1 LNHVLNATEPAAP
14 QVGCGPWSLT
24 LATHFRLAN
33 LFVPC
38 ENVFFV
44 RQVISTEVEVT
55 THGGD
60 VVRSEGT
67 LAEILKVGS
76 RKHVQDYQNWT
87 WFIAGD
93 LLTSME
99 YVQRA
104 EATADGLVL
113 HLRLGGLDAGSVV
126 AWTGSLD
133 DLCQAVSTNFGRG
146 GRKAWRTSSKIIAV
160 GCA

>member
-1 LNHVLNATEPAAP
+1 M
-14 QVGCGPWSLT
+14 
-24 LATHFRLAN
+24 ATHLRFAN
-33 LFVPC
+33 LFLPC

-44 RQVISTEVEVT
+44 RQVTPTEVEVT

-60 VVRSEGT
+60 VVRSAGT

-76 RKHVQDYQNWT
+76 RKHVHDYQNWT

-104 EATADGLVL
+104 EATADGVVL
-113 HLRLGGLDAGSVV
+113 HLRLDRLDAGSVV
-126 AWTGSLD
+126 ACTGSLD
-133 DLCQAVSTNFGRG
+133 DLCQAVSTSFGRG